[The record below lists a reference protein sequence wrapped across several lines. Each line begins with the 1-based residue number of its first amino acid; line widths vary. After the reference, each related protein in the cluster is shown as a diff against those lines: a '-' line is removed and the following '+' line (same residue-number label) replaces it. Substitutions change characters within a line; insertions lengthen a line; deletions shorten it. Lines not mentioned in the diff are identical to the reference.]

1 MMGMRLCQRDA
12 AVVEAA
18 HCFSF
23 ASSVEARAT
32 HAAHRIYA
40 TEHRHVRRR
49 RQRHSRHRHYIQLST
64 SAYSVGC
71 QFQKMSGKR
80 WTEIAFK
87 AQSEARRHSSS
98 KGAAPP
104 YQRRKTARELR
115 SGARGALPTCS
126 SRLLLE
132 LDCEVVL
139 EIKICSVNKGYVS
152 KSLSHPPPPLPSSTG
167 TKLCVTK
174 HDNFYSGA
182 NGNSRCGAC
191 LASDSPRPAEPHG

>member
-1 MMGMRLCQRDA
+1 MHAKRDCA
-12 AVVEAA
+12 LIAKCSC
-18 HCFSF
+18 HTCYPSHLLRH
-23 ASSVEARAT
+23 RAPIRT
-32 HAAHRIYA
+32 PQAPA
-40 TEHRHVRRR
+40 T
-49 RQRHSRHRHYIQLST
+49 QSDSRHRHYIQVST

-80 WTEIAFK
+80 WTGFAFK

-139 EIKICSVNKGYVS
+139 EIKICSVNKGYVLRAGHGLES
-152 KSLSHPPPPLPSSTG
+152 VSPSPPLPSSTVPVQA
-167 TKLCVTK
+167 L
-174 HDNFYSGA
+174 
-182 NGNSRCGAC
+182 
-191 LASDSPRPAEPHG
+191 